1 MLALQLMQRY
11 ADKLYTIM
19 PLNKSCFH
27 SYSNQDG
34 LLVSFGFIKKSNSA
48 KLLKKLFIS
57 DLKLTK

>member
-11 ADKLYTIM
+11 ADKLSIVM
-19 PLNKSCFH
+19 SLNKSCFH

-34 LLVSFGFIKKSNSA
+34 LLVSVGFIKKSNSA